1 MLEAVITDFRAQVR
15 AQLIESFKPRLVS
28 GAICLLCGSRQ
39 LPVSMH
45 LIKASLPDNLPHP
58 QCFLAA
64 SQSRGYVSGS
74 FPICVNCARPC
85 KKCGIAI
92 RSKEVVKAIESLKDA
107 AWPNVSVTAGNGYC
121 EHIHLLNDLLPVK
134 KGQPLIN
141 PFANPSAGPSGRTRA
156 KPRGTTEQA
165 ESVGQGSY
173 RPGQR
178 IAGKYLIHR
187 AFEGGMGRVFLVSDG
202 GEPFVL
208 KTFTP
213 GAVDPTIFA
222 REARTWV
229 NLGRHEHLV
238 PAFWVDH
245 LAGNMCVAAEFIPPD
260 DQGRTTLRDH
270 IRQGPVSPT
279 RALRFAAHFAYGMQ
293 NALAN
298 GLIAHRDIKPEN
310 LLVGKNESLQITDFG
325 IASAIP
331 LEWPERASTAPAR
344 GISGTAPYMAP
355 EQWRGAVQD
364 FRTDVYAF
372 GMVLFELCF
381 GSHPFKAKSVG
392 QLSRSHQSETVSVPN
407 HPLADVIRRSIA
419 KDPGKRF
426 ASPAEFLLTLQAN
439 AQEMGV
445 RLPHA
450 PLRFESSR
458 EELLA
463 RASLSA
469 TGNVEHALAAAR
481 LLTEQWPDFASG
493 WTQLGRLLIEQNDL
507 RGAREATKRAIDLDP
522 TRSAPWN
529 NLGLIYSGLGKKI
542 EAVVAFE
549 TAIETDSLNTGA
561 MLNMAGPLASLGRH
575 NEAISWLE
583 RAAAL
588 APDKSAAWFN
598 LGSQL
603 KARGRQIEAQTAF
616 QRAIDCTP
624 EHDRA
629 GLADL
634 IASLDEPEKGA
645 YRTVDVASL
654 LNAKKFDIAIP
665 MLEHAAADTPG
676 DPRIWHNL
684 AMAYREQNQWAK
696 AKAANLRLAELEPS
710 NASVINQL
718 IHAHMRELAWPEAI
732 SWCERLGELS
742 GREGE
747 AQAQHAHALH
757 ASGDTQAARKL
768 LLSAVQAFP
777 QDVAVRI
784 AFGDIAMAS
793 GAPAMA
799 AQRGYGPALK
809 MLHGTA
815 GDTHDYVQRCLT
827 EALSAAERD
836 AAT

>member
-64 SQSRGYVSGS
+64 SQSRGYVCGS

-92 RSKEVVKAIESLKDA
+92 RSKEVGKAIESLKHA

-121 EHIHLLNDLLPVK
+121 EHIHLLNDLLPAK

-141 PFANPSAGPSGRTRA
+141 PFAHPPAPPSGSSRA
-156 KPRGTTEQA
+156 EPPGTTERA
-165 ESVGQGSY
+165 EGVGEGAY
-173 RPGQR
+173 TPGQK
-178 IAGKYLIHR
+178 IAGKYLVHR
-187 AFEGGMGRVFLVSDG
+187 VFEGGMGRVFLVSDG

-213 GAVDPTIFA
+213 GAVDPTVFA

-245 LAGNMCVAAEFIPPD
+245 LAGMMCVAAEFIPPD
-260 DQGRTTLRDH
+260 NQGRTTLRDH
-270 IRQGPVSPT
+270 ISQGPASPK

-293 NALAN
+293 HALEN
-298 GLIAHRDIKPEN
+298 GLVAHRDIKPEN
-310 LLVGKNESLQITDFG
+310 LLVGRNETLQITDFG
-325 IASAIP
+325 IASAFP
-331 LEWPERASTAPAR
+331 LEWQERASPVAAR

-355 EQWRGAVQD
+355 EQWRGAKQD

-372 GMVLFELCF
+372 GIVLFELCF
-381 GSHPFKAKSVG
+381 GSHPFKANSWT
-392 QLSRSHQSETVSVPN
+392 QFSRCHQSETVSVPN
-407 HPLADVIRRSIA
+407 HPLADVISRSVA
-419 KDPGKRF
+419 KAPEKRF
-426 ASPAEFLLTLQAN
+426 ASPAEFLGALQSAAQQMGAN
-439 AQEMGV
+439 
-445 RLPHA
+445 LPPP
-450 PLRFESSR
+450 PLKYESSR

-469 TGNVEHALAAAR
+469 TGNVQHALAAAR

-493 WTQLGRLLIEQNDL
+493 WTQLGRILIEQNDL

-549 TAIETDSLNTGA
+549 TAIESDSLNTGA

-629 GLADL
+629 GMADL
-634 IASLDEPEKGA
+634 IARLDEPE
-645 YRTVDVASL
+645 DASHPVVNIAAL
-654 LNAKKFDIAIP
+654 LKAGRLDIAIP
-665 MLEHAAADTPG
+665 ILEGAAVDTP
-676 DPRIWHNL
+676 DDAHIWHNL
-684 AMAYREQNQWAK
+684 ALAYRQQDDWAK
-696 AKAANLRLAELEPS
+696 SRAALARLVELEPK
-710 NASVINQL
+710 NATAV
-718 IHAHMRELAWPEAI
+718 RELAHACQQQQDWPDALA
-732 SWCERLGELS
+732 WCDRLADLPDQ
-742 GREGE
+742 EGE
-747 AQAQHAHALH
+747 SQAMKARILH
-757 ASGDTQAARKL
+757 ASGDSSSAGRLIRAAVM
-768 LLSAVQAFP
+768 SFP
-777 QDVAVRI
+777 ESVGVRI
-784 AFGDIAMAS
+784 AFGDLAMAS
-793 GAPAMA
+793 GAPQMA
-799 AQRGYGPALK
+799 AYRGYRPALR
-809 MLHGTA
+809 MLRRGSDA
-815 GDTHDYVQRCLT
+815 YKYVER
-827 EALSAAERD
+827 ALSQALAAAERD